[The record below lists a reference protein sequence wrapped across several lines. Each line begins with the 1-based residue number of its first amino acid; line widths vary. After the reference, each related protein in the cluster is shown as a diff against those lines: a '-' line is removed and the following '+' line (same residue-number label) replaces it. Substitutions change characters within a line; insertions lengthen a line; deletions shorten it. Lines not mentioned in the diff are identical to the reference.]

1 MQICRLAS
9 ADSPLAVSKLPV
21 TILHDM
27 TGNPSDSNLRRWL
40 AVGWAAAIALIFL
53 YRYDAWQFPILLGQA
68 LPAIQ
73 LGPYFNAFWRE
84 RLLDAGKCAAVLTT
98 AFAAGSV
105 LIHRLTKER
114 NLLTGLFALAAGLW
128 LLATGVLIIAEFSV
142 AHTGWIFLLAGGWLL
157 PAPRAYFHRAGKFA
171 ANPWLALIV
180 IAALLGLLGAMA
192 PPFEYDEL
200 EYHLGA
206 PSEYLK
212 AGRIIFLPHNFYS
225 NMPQLTEMLY
235 LLVRCGTAAKMLHWC
250 FGVLSALAIFAVASR
265 LWSQRTGI
273 MAAALFYCLPFVFD
287 LSQTARIDL
296 ATTFFVTLTF
306 GGVLTESDGYLSAL
320 AAGAA
325 IATKWTAIPVVLL
338 PVILKRRWF
347 CLLSPI
353 LCLPWLL
360 KNWLLT
366 GNPVYPM
373 FSWSHEQATLFAAK
387 HYAHFDAVGFWQIA
401 ERIWHY
407 SFVETGA
414 VPVLLM
420 TAPLAVLVRGDNR
433 LKRTALLFGAAYA
446 GWYLLT
452 FRPWRFLMPALPL
465 AAMLGAVALDSVA
478 RWCRA
483 LVVVVM
489 LVGLTWI
496 GLQVAVDLED
506 PGRLPAQVSVLNLVL
521 GRLPEQEF
529 LSRLGHGIF
538 ETVVWMNANL
548 PVTAKVLYVGEA
560 RVALAQHAVVWAT
573 AFDRFPVDAT
583 NGVTHV
589 YFNYSELNRLHGH
602 YGYPRGLDLAMVQ
615 AHLGREIHRTNCGAV
630 FEWAP

>member
-1 MQICRLAS
+1 MQFCRLAS
-9 ADSPLAVSKLPV
+9 ADSSLAVSKLPV
-21 TILHDM
+21 TIFRDM
-27 TGNPSDSNLRRWL
+27 TGNSHLRGWL
-40 AVGWAAAIALIFL
+40 ALGWAAVIVLIFL
-53 YRYDAWQFPILLGQA
+53 HRYDAWQIPVMFCQA

-73 LGPYFNAFWRE
+73 FGPYLGTFWRE
-84 RLLDAGKCAAVLTT
+84 RLLDAGKCAAVLIT

-105 LIHRLTKER
+105 VIDRLTKER
-114 NLLTGLFALAAGLW
+114 HLLTGLFALAAGMW
-128 LLATGVLIIAEFSV
+128 IMATGVLVIAAFSV
-142 AHTGWIFLLAGGWLL
+142 AQTGWIFLLAGSWLL
-157 PAPRAYFHRAGKFA
+157 PAPRVYFHRASKFA
-171 ANPWLALIV
+171 INLWLALIV

-225 NMPQLTEMLY
+225 NLPQLTEMLY

-250 FGVLSALAIFAVASR
+250 FGVLTLLAIFAIAAR
-265 LWSQRTGI
+265 LWSQRAGLI
-273 MAAALFYCLPFVFD
+273 AAALFYCLPFVFD

-296 ATTFFVTLTF
+296 ATTFFATLTF
-306 GGVLTESDGYLSAL
+306 GGVLLESDGYLSAF

-338 PVILKRRWF
+338 PVIWKRRWL

-360 KNWLLT
+360 KNWRLT

-373 FSWSHEQATLFAAK
+373 FSWSHEQAVLFAAK
-387 HYAHFDAVGFWQIA
+387 HYAHFDATGLWQIV
-401 ERIWHY
+401 ERLWHY

-420 TAPLAVLVRGDNR
+420 TAPLAVLVRDDHR
-433 LKRTALLFGAAYA
+433 LKRAAWLFVAAFA

-465 AAMLGAVALDSVA
+465 AAMLGACALDSVA

-489 LVGLTWI
+489 LVGLAWM
-496 GLQVAVDLED
+496 GLQVVVDAED
-506 PGRLPAQVSVLNLVL
+506 PGRLPAQVSVLNLAL

-529 LSRLGHGIF
+529 LSRLGRGVF
-538 ETVVWMNANL
+538 EPVSWMNSNL
-548 PVTAKVLYVGEA
+548 PATAKILYVGEA
-560 RVALAQHAVVWAT
+560 RVTLARHTVVWAT
-573 AFDRFPVDAT
+573 AFDRFPTDAT

-589 YFNYSELNRLHGH
+589 YFNYSELNRLHDH

-615 AHLGREIHRTNCGAV
+615 AHLGREIHRTNRGAV
-630 FEWAP
+630 FEWSP